1 MPWAFTIF
9 VALNKICPWMLI
21 TLHITKCIYEAREKL
36 KYQKDVVNF
45 IILK

>member
-21 TLHITKCIYEAREKL
+21 TLQITKCIYDVREKL
-36 KYQKDVVNF
+36 KNQKDVVNF
-45 IILK
+45 IKIK